1 MSIEELSDK
10 GIYSFVNNFVS
21 IISKK
26 APEFC
31 IAQYKKHEMKL
42 NKGLPEYIKANY
54 QRCAFVRTLLKRD
67 RPTELDKIY
76 EPLQFK
82 IDDDVLEEDEIKL
95 SIVSNLHRTII
106 SGYAGNGKTIFLKKI
121 YKELIDNQVNFY
133 PIFVELRNIS
143 SDTQTLLDYIYES
156 IKTYSDSFTQE
167 QFTYGLKKGLF
178 YFLID
183 GLDEVSDSQ
192 QGNIQEEII
201 KLTLKYPDCPFVVT
215 SRPNEFT
222 TWENFHVAHLLPF
235 DYRQC
240 QSFIKKIDY
249 VEERKTD
256 FLEFLTEDKFK
267 EHEEFLSN
275 PLGEILRYLG
285 HDKIIKLQEL
295 SDKTLE
301 ELKRAGIRVAD
312 NIIQQGIEAAK
323 REIGRQFDN
332 IFRFPFLPRL
342 F

>member
-1 MSIEELSDK
+1 M
-10 GIYSFVNNFVS
+10 
-21 IISKK
+21 
-26 APEFC
+26 
-31 IAQYKKHEMKL
+31 
-42 NKGLPEYIKANY
+42 
-54 QRCAFVRTLLKRD
+54 
-67 RPTELDKIY
+67 
-76 EPLQFK
+76 
-82 IDDDVLEEDEIKL
+82 
-95 SIVSNLHRTII
+95 
-106 SGYAGNGKTIFLKKI
+106 
-121 YKELIDNQVNFY
+121 
-133 PIFVELRNIS
+133 
-143 SDTQTLLDYIYES
+143 
-156 IKTYSDSFTQE
+156 
-167 QFTYGLKKGLF
+167 
-178 YFLID
+178 
-183 GLDEVSDSQ
+183 DEVSDSQ
-192 QGNIQEEII
+192 QSNIQEEII

-222 TWENFHVAHLLPF
+222 TWENFYVAHLLPF